1 MKKRSIIIF
10 VFIATLFFVA
20 SSNTEITYAG
30 WKTDTIGD
38 ASSTYLDITNMTIS
52 KSTLQITLAENPYF
66 NDSSSNTWRFY
77 NIWIDTSMEDTNPD
91 TETWSTDVYEY
102 VAHFDCRW
110 VTDHWVNNSYINAF
124 RYYRTSDGSEKVEG
138 NFYWNGNSWVGS
150 DPDIDV
156 ALVSGN
162 QISFDIDGA
171 IHRRSPLG
179 TGDVV
184 QGVAN
189 TANIS
194 FTVVDIAPNSGW
206 VDEFDNMCVEP
217 DNGDEDPEP
226 TATPFSSIG
235 SIMSLIFLGIIA
247 SGAVLSRRRK

>member
-1 MKKRSIIIF
+1 MRKHSIIIF
-10 VFIATLFFVA
+10 MFILTLFLVNLP
-20 SSNTEITYAG
+20 NTNVTYAG
-30 WKTDTIGD
+30 WETDPVGD

-52 KSTLQITLAENPYF
+52 KSTLKLSLADNPYY

-91 TETWSTDVYEY
+91 TETWNDTVYEY

-124 RYYRTSDGSEKVEG
+124 RYYRTSDGSDKVEG
-138 NFYWNGNSWVGS
+138 NFYWDGNNWVGS
-150 DPDIDV
+150 DPNLDV
-156 ALVSGN
+156 AVVSGN
-162 QISFDIDGA
+162 EISFDVDGA

-179 TGDVV
+179 TGDVI

-194 FTVVDIAPNSGW
+194 FAIVDIAPNNGW

-217 DNGDEDPEP
+217 GNSDEDPTE
-226 TATPFSSIG
+226 TPFSSIG
-235 SIMSLIFLGIIA
+235 SIMSLIFLGIIG
-247 SGAVLSRRRK
+247 SSAVLSRRRK